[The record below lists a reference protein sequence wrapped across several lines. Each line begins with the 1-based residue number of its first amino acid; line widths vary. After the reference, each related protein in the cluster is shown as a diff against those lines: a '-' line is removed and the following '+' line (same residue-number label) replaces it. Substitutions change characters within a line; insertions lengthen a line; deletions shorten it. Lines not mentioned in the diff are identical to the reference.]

1 MKFSWARAFGLFTTW
16 TGDSLH
22 SLRRFRTSSAK
33 LLAVSCFSAVRVP
46 HRGYFPILAGISAL
60 FLLENWKHFRSGGHH
75 LSPGA
80 GSLSTPPTER
90 RLPAHWHPGFATE
103 AAIVGAP
110 YSQAPL
116 LPQGLRGGGSHSLSS
131 HLHSSQPLP
140 GRWCCCWRQR
150 LSGNRTAP
158 GPAAC
163 SKGCWGRSLYQDNTA
178 GIHLKG
184 HA

>member
-1 MKFSWARAFGLFTTW
+1 MCHTGVLSHPCRDLSSIPAGELEVLALRGPPPLPRGGLP
-16 TGDSLH
+16 
-22 SLRRFRTSSAK
+22 LRQAAWGLLSS
-33 LLAVSCFSAVRVP
+33 
-46 HRGYFPILAGISAL
+46 
-60 FLLENWKHFRSGGHH
+60 
-75 LSPGA
+75 
-80 GSLSTPPTER
+80 PPTER
-90 RLPAHWHPGFATE
+90 RLPALRHPGFATE
-103 AAIVGAP
+103 ALIVGTP

-116 LPQGLRGGGSHSLSS
+116 LPQGLRGGGSHSPSS

-150 LSGNRTAP
+150 LSRNRTAP

>member
-1 MKFSWARAFGLFTTW
+1 MCH
-16 TGDSLH
+16 TGVLSHPCRDLSSIPAGELEALP
-22 SLRRFRTSSAK
+22 LR
-33 LLAVSCFSAVRVP
+33 
-46 HRGYFPILAGISAL
+46 
-60 FLLENWKHFRSGGHH
+60 GHH

-80 GSLSTPPTER
+80 GSLSSPPTER

-116 LPQGLRGGGSHSLSS
+116 LPQGLRGGGSHSPSS